1 MRALCPSSRLW
12 TALLLFRYLAICGCD
27 GSTAEAPGSCATGGL
42 IAATYV
48 MRFCFLMMII
58 DRSIFLCC
66 AKGKES
72 TLKIVFM
79 IETVIVP
86 TAMITNYIMNIR
98 DKHGPDAYV
107 FATVGPA
114 PFSMA
119 HTYFICHECLVP
131 CCSCTLLQLVPHLM

>member
-1 MRALCPSSRLW
+1 
-12 TALLLFRYLAICGCD
+12 
-27 GSTAEAPGSCATGGL
+27 
-42 IAATYV
+42 

-114 PFSMA
+114 PFPWHTRTSSVMSASSPAARA
-119 HTYFICHECLVP
+119 HCYSLCHI
-131 CCSCTLLQLVPHLM
+131 